1 MRKEADN
8 HAGTHVMTQPGD
20 RSRRANSKEK
30 TSRVLIVEDDA
41 EMRSMLAEALRAEG
55 YLVDVFPDGIHLM
68 NTYLCEAGESPRLA
82 KWDVII
88 SDIRMPGLSGMT
100 VLGGLRTSGC
110 HLPPTIVITAFG
122 DEETHAEA
130 RRIGVAAVFDKP
142 FEVEDLIDR
151 VQELSPPVK

>member
-1 MRKEADN
+1 MNQPSDRG
-8 HAGTHVMTQPGD
+8 HHV
-20 RSRRANSKEK
+20 NSGRK

-55 YLVDVFPDGIHLM
+55 YLVDVFPDGIHLL
-68 NTYLCEAGESPRLA
+68 NAYLCEAGEPSRLV

-100 VLGGLRTSGC
+100 ILGGLRMSGRR
-110 HLPPTIVITAFG
+110 LPPTIAITAFG

-130 RRIGVAAVFDKP
+130 RRIGIAAVFDKP
-142 FEVEDLIDR
+142 FDVDDLIDK
-151 VQELSPPVK
+151 VQELSPQVK